1 MKRTASVKEKSKSN
15 VFWIEVMTFALC
27 LDNEGYEVSL
37 ELRKL
42 YPVLPPESNDPMG
55 YVRIIDESGEDY
67 LYSAEA
73 FEIIQLSPQIEKKL
87 VATL

>member
-1 MKRTASVKEKSKSN
+1 
-15 VFWIEVMTFALC
+15 MTFALC
-27 LDNEGYEVSL
+27 LNNADYEVSL

-42 YPVLPPESNDPMG
+42 YPVLPPEPNDPQG

-73 FEIIQLSPQIEKKL
+73 FEIIQLAPHIEQRL
-87 VATL
+87 VATLG

>member
-1 MKRTASVKEKSKSN
+1 
-15 VFWIEVMTFALC
+15 MTFALC
-27 LDNEGYEVSL
+27 LNNADYEVSL

-42 YPVLPPESNDPMG
+42 YPVLPPEPNDPQG

-73 FEIIQLSPQIEKKL
+73 FEIIQLAPQIEQRL
-87 VATL
+87 VATLG